1 MTSQA
6 ELADRY
12 GGTLSV
18 GRRRLLWVVVA
29 CVAAVA
35 LAWLAWTAWF
45 HATPPV
51 RSQLV
56 GFSVEDDHR
65 TTAEVRVSLDDGV
78 DASCTVRA
86 YAADHTTVGELVF
99 TPTDGR
105 NQLVVRTEREATSI
119 ESIGCTA
126 AGQPRPR

>member
-6 ELADRY
+6 ELTDRY
-12 GGTLSV
+12 GAPSA
-18 GRRRLLWVVVA
+18 GRRRL
-29 CVAAVA
+29 AVA
-35 LAWLAWTAWF
+35 LVGCLAAVSLGWLAWTAWF
-45 HATPPV
+45 HATPDV
-51 RSQLV
+51 RSELV

-65 TTAEVRVSLDDGV
+65 TTAEVQVSLGDGV

-86 YAADHTTVGELVF
+86 YAADHTTVGELTF

-105 NQLVVRTEREATSI
+105 NELVVRTEREATSV

-126 AGQPRPR
+126 PGQPRPR